1 MVAIQDAGRLRAS
14 TYSESTIYT
23 TLSPCTMCA
32 GTIILYKIPRV
43 VIGENRTVQNLTLCE
58 DWLIERGVTVVNLDL
73 QECINLMQVFVTD
86 FPEIWHEDV
95 GV

>member
-1 MVAIQDAGRLRAS
+1 
-14 TYSESTIYT
+14 
-23 TLSPCTMCA
+23 MCA

-58 DWLIERGVTVVNLDL
+58 DWLIENGVEVVNLNL
-73 QECINLMQVFVTD
+73 QECIDLMHNFVVES
-86 FPEIWHEDV
+86 PELWNEDV